1 MFKVKSTRRQKRSVS
16 PAERPGTN
24 TIEHVPPP
32 QNSFDSFF
40 DAETTTALNKPWLRL
55 ERGPRLQRFRVFAD
69 EYPELTEEGK
79 EQLYKFL
86 VKAND
91 AKLLNTKQQ
100 VVYEEGKIQSIRG
113 LRKVTDDPV
122 TFKIEHVRA
131 TKKKTRED
139 SR

>member
-16 PAERPGTN
+16 PSERPAI
-24 TIEHVPPP
+24 IEHVPAP
-32 QNSFDSFF
+32 QSSFDSFF

-79 EQLYKFL
+79 DQLYKFL

-91 AKLLNTKQQ
+91 GKLLNTKQQ
-100 VVYEEGKIQSIRG
+100 VLYENGKIQAIRG
-113 LRKVTDDPV
+113 LRKLSDDPI
-122 TFKIEHVRA
+122 TFKIEAVRP
-131 TKKKTRED
+131 TKKKGRED